1 MKKIQ
6 KSYRNYWIDFG
17 KNKKSMRLA
26 CLISFL
32 SKKITSCIKILTT
45 Y

>member
-6 KSYRNYWIDFG
+6 KSYRNYWMDFG

-32 SKKITSCIKILTT
+32 LKKLLLVLK